1 MYKAKVTEQNIS
13 KGAMKLAISII
24 RTIIL
29 YTVIIVAVRIMGK
42 RQIGEM
48 QTSELVVTLLISD
61 IASLPMQNTEQSL
74 LSGIMPILILI
85 ICEIVLSVL
94 MMKRAKFRK
103 LVCGMP
109 QIIIRNGE
117 IDQAQMKKL
126 RMSTEDLS
134 EQLRQEGCFKLSQV
148 EYAIVETNGKLSILK
163 KSEEEPLSCS
173 QLGIAAD
180 DCNVETVVISDGE
193 MSSHSIEICK
203 TSEKH
208 IREILKAENVKPEDV
223 FIMTFSR
230 SGKYKI
236 IKRECKN

>member
-1 MYKAKVTEQNIS
+1 MYKDSASEQNIS
-13 KGAMKLAISII
+13 KGAMNLAISII

-29 YTVIIVAVRIMGK
+29 YAVIIVAVRLMGK

-74 LSGIMPILILI
+74 LSGFVPILILI
-85 ICEIVLSVL
+85 ICEIALSVL

-117 IDQAQMKKL
+117 IDQSQMRKL
-126 RMSTEDLS
+126 RMSTEDLC

-148 EYAIVETNGKLSILK
+148 EYAIIETNGKLSILK
-163 KSEEEPLSCS
+163 KAGEEPPSCS
-173 QLGIAAD
+173 QLGIAPD
-180 DCNVETVVISDGE
+180 GCNVETVVISDGE
-193 MSSHSIEICK
+193 LSKHSIEISG
-203 TSEKH
+203 TSEERLK
-208 IREILKAENVKPEDV
+208 EILDDEHIKLEDV
-223 FIMTFSR
+223 FIMTAGR
-230 SGKYKI
+230 GGEYKI
-236 IKRECKN
+236 IKRECRN